1 MKKYW
6 MMNYFVKCRN
16 NYIKRIKNAVDL
28 KVKLLID
35 NIDFI
40 VELLYP
46 FAEIFVNRYITCEQ
60 TNGFSTLNNK
70 R

>member
-1 MKKYW
+1 
-6 MMNYFVKCRN
+6 MMNYFVKYKN
-16 NYIKRIKNAVDL
+16 NYIKWIKSSVDIRIEQ
-28 KVKLLID
+28 LID

-46 FAEIFVNRYITCEQ
+46 FAEIFVNKYITCEQ
-60 TNGFSTLNNK
+60 TNGFSTLNDK